1 MISKRIK
8 QLRNKFNRFNI
19 DGYIIPKNDEFF
31 SEYAAINRLKI
42 ISNFSGSAGLAIILR
57 KNNYLF
63 VDGRY
68 TIQAQQQSGKQF
80 KIIEIHKFL
89 PHKIIKNLILG
100 FDPSLLT
107 RKQLNAYFGNSLMLK
122 QINKNLIDEIYKE
135 KTSKTETFFS
145 LNTKVAGETFKSK
158 INKIRN
164 ILKSNK
170 TDYLFVSS
178 PENVAWVL
186 NIRGSDNPNSPIP
199 NCRLIIG
206 KGKELFL
213 IAQKEKT
220 LKIIKEKK
228 LSKKQIISP
237 EKFEDLIK
245 KLKGNKFIIDP
256 LSCSVINENIIKS
269 KFQIISIVDPCYK
282 LKSIKNSSEIKHMI
296 NAHIEDGIALTKFI
310 YWIKNINKKKITE
323 IDSQNKLEKF
333 RKLNKNYLFPSF
345 NTIAGTG
352 PNAALPHYIASKK
365 SNKTINKN
373 DIFLCDSGGQY
384 KFGTTDVT
392 RTICF
397 SKQKNSI
404 KDIFTKVLKGHIA
417 VATTDLKKF
426 NTGKKIDVRA
436 RQFLKKDGL
445 DYAHGTGHGVGFFS
459 NVHEGPQSITKINT
473 VKLEKGMI
481 VSNEPGYYKKGHY
494 GIRIENLVYIKKIN
508 KKLYFKNLTLAPIE
522 KNLINFKLLNNKE
535 KKYLNEYHKKIYMTL
550 NPYLNKAEKTW
561 LKSFIS

>member
-1 MISKRIK
+1 MIGKRIK
-8 QLRNKFNRFNI
+8 QLRNKFYRFNI

-31 SEYAAINRLKI
+31 SEYSAINRLKI
-42 ISNFSGSAGLAIILR
+42 ISNFDGTAGLAIVLR
-57 KNNYLF
+57 KKNYLF

-68 TIQAQQQSGKQF
+68 TIQAQQQSGKEF
-80 KIIEIHKFL
+80 KIIEIHKFR
-89 PHKIIKNLILG
+89 PYKIIKNLTLG
-100 FDPSLLT
+100 FDPDLFT
-107 RKQLNAYFGNSLMLK
+107 TKQLKVYFGNSLMLK

-135 KTSKTETFFS
+135 KAPKIKTFFS
-145 LNTKVAGETFKSK
+145 LDNKIAGKTFKSK
-158 INKIRN
+158 INKVRN

-170 TDYLFVSS
+170 ADYLFVSA

-206 KGKELFL
+206 KEKELFL
-213 IAQKEKT
+213 ITQKKKA

-228 LSKKQIISP
+228 ISKKKIINS

-245 KLKGNKFIIDP
+245 KLKGSKFIIDP

-269 KFQIISIVDPCYK
+269 KFRIINIGDPCYK

-296 NAHIEDGIALTKFI
+296 NAHIEDGVALTKFI

-323 IDSQNKLEKF
+323 INSQEKLEKF

-345 NTIAGTG
+345 NTIAGAG
-352 PNAALPHYIASKK
+352 SNAALPHYIATKK
-365 SNKTINKN
+365 SNKIIKKS

-417 VATTDLKKF
+417 VATTNLKKF
-426 NTGKKIDVRA
+426 NTGKKVDARA
-436 RQFLKKDGL
+436 RYFLKKDGF

-494 GIRIENLVYIKKIN
+494 GIRIENLLYIKKIN
-508 KKLYFKNLTLAPIE
+508 NKLHFENLTLAPIE
-522 KNLINFKLLNNKE
+522 KDLINFKLLNNKE
-535 KKYLNEYHKKIYMTL
+535 KKYLNGYHMKVYMTL
-550 NPYLNKAEKTW
+550 NPYLNKTEKTW
-561 LKSFIS
+561 LKSFTS

>member
-19 DGYIIPKNDEFF
+19 DGYIIPKKEKFF

-42 ISNFSGSAGLAIILR
+42 ISNCSGSAGLAIILR

-68 TIQAQQQSGKQF
+68 SIQAQQQSGKQY

-310 YWIKNINKKKITE
+310 YWIKNIKKKKITE

-345 NTIAGTG
+345 NTVACAG
-352 PNAALPHYIASKK
+352 PNAALPHYIGSM
-365 SNKTINKN
+365 INLLPFY
-373 DIFLCDSGGQY
+373 FLIIS
-384 KFGTTDVT
+384 
-392 RTICF
+392 
-397 SKQKNSI
+397 
-404 KDIFTKVLKGHIA
+404 L
-417 VATTDLKKF
+417 
-426 NTGKKIDVRA
+426 
-436 RQFLKKDGL
+436 
-445 DYAHGTGHGVGFFS
+445 FF
-459 NVHEGPQSITKINT
+459 
-473 VKLEKGMI
+473 
-481 VSNEPGYYKKGHY
+481 
-494 GIRIENLVYIKKIN
+494 
-508 KKLYFKNLTLAPIE
+508 F
-522 KNLINFKLLNNKE
+522 
-535 KKYLNEYHKKIYMTL
+535 
-550 NPYLNKAEKTW
+550 
-561 LKSFIS
+561 

>member
-1 MISKRIK
+1 MITKRIK
-8 QLRNKFNRFNI
+8 QLRNKFNQFDI

-42 ISNFSGSAGLAIILR
+42 ISNFSGSAGLAIVLR

-89 PHKIIKNLILG
+89 PHKIIKNLTLG

-107 RKQLNAYFGNSLMLK
+107 RKQLNAYCGNSLTLK
-122 QINKNLIDEIYKE
+122 QIDKNLIDQIYKE
-135 KTSKTETFFS
+135 KISKTKTFYS
-145 LNTKVAGETFKSK
+145 LNNKVAGETFKSK
-158 INKIRN
+158 INRIRN

-170 TDYLFVSS
+170 ADYLFISA

-206 KGKELFL
+206 KNKELFL
-213 IAQKEKT
+213 ITQKEKA
-220 LKIIKEKK
+220 LKIIKDKK

-245 KLKGNKFIIDP
+245 KLKGNRFIIDS
-256 LSCSVINENIIKS
+256 LSCSIINENIIKS
-269 KFQIISIVDPCYK
+269 KFQITNIDDPCYK
-282 LKSIKNSSEIKHMI
+282 LKSIKNSFEIKHMI
-296 NAHIEDGIALTKFI
+296 NAHIEDGVALTKFI

-333 RKLNKNYLFPSF
+333 RKLNKNYLFSSF

-365 SNKTINKN
+365 SNKTIKKS

-397 SKQKNSI
+397 SKQKNST

-417 VATTDLKKF
+417 VATTNLKKI
-426 NTGKKIDVRA
+426 NTGKKVDARA

-473 VKLEKGMI
+473 VKLKKGMI
-481 VSNEPGYYKKGHY
+481 VSNEPGYYKKGHF

-508 KKLYFKNLTLAPIE
+508 KKLLFENLTLAPIE
-522 KNLINFKLLNNKE
+522 KDLINFKILNNKE
-535 KKYLNEYHKKIYMTL
+535 KKYLNKYHKKVYMTL

-561 LKSFIS
+561 LKSFTN

>member
-8 QLRNKFNRFNI
+8 QLINKFNQFNI
-19 DGYIIPKNDEFF
+19 EGYIIPKNDEFF

-42 ISNFSGSAGLAIILR
+42 ISNFSGSAGLAIVLR

-89 PHKIIKNLILG
+89 PHKIIKNLTLG
-100 FDPSLLT
+100 FDPNLLT
-107 RKQLNAYFGNSLMLK
+107 RKQLNVYFGNSLMLK

-135 KTSKTETFFS
+135 KTSKMKTFFS
-145 LNTKVAGETFKSK
+145 LNNKVAGETFKSK
-158 INKIRN
+158 INKIRS
-164 ILKSNK
+164 ILRSNK
-170 TDYLFVSS
+170 ADYLFVSA

-206 KGKELFL
+206 KDKGLFL
-213 IAQKEKT
+213 ITQKEKT
-220 LKIIKEKK
+220 LKIINDKK
-228 LSKKQIISP
+228 LSKKQIINP
-237 EKFEDLIK
+237 EKFENLIK
-245 KLKGNKFIIDP
+245 ELKGNKFIIDP

-269 KFQIISIVDPCYK
+269 KFQIINIDDPCYK

-296 NAHIEDGIALTKFI
+296 NAHIEDGVALTKFI
-310 YWIKNINKKKITE
+310 YLIKNINKKKITE
-323 IDSQNKLEKF
+323 IDSQNKLKKF

-345 NTIAGTG
+345 STIAGTG

-365 SNKTINKN
+365 SNKTIKKS

-417 VATTDLKKF
+417 VATTNLKKF
-426 NTGKKIDVRA
+426 NTGKKVDARA

-508 KKLYFKNLTLAPIE
+508 KKLQFENLTLAPIE
-522 KNLINFKLLNNKE
+522 KDLINFNLLTNREKDYLFRYHLNVYSKISKFLNN
-535 KKYLNEYHKKIYMTL
+535 NERK
-550 NPYLNKAEKTW
+550 W
-561 LKSFIS
+561 LASLV